1 MRVGLIG
8 CGLIGCRRAKIAY
21 QSRNDKLIAAA
32 DTDEAKVKSL
42 SQELGCRATIHWEEV
57 VADKDIEAVI
67 ISTPNKFLAPITL
80 AALQNGKHVL
90 CEKPMGRNYEE
101 AMQMEEAARSSGK
114 ILKIGFNHRYHP
126 AVKKAYELS
135 IKGEIGSLFLIR
147 CVYGHGGR
155 PGYEKEWRGN
165 FDISGG
171 GELLDQGVH
180 LIDLCQWFMGDFTEV
195 MGLTSTFFWNL
206 EVEDNAFAI
215 LRTSSG
221 QTASLHS
228 SWTQWKNSFL
238 FEIFGREGYLKI
250 EGLGKSY
257 GAERL
262 ILGKRR
268 PESGP
273 PNESVFNF
281 PEVDISWEEEWG
293 DFRNSIQTGNMPLSS
308 AEESVKVMKII
319 DSIYRSAILK
329 KMVKVSE

>member
-8 CGLIGCRRAKIAY
+8 CGLIGCRRAKIAH

>member
-1 MRVGLIG
+1 MRIGLVG
-8 CGLIGCRRAKIAY
+8 CGLIGCRRAKIVH

>member
-8 CGLIGCRRAKIAY
+8 CGLIGCRRAKIVH

-165 FDISGG
+165 FDMSGG

>member
-1 MRVGLIG
+1 M
-8 CGLIGCRRAKIAY
+8 
-21 QSRNDKLIAAA
+21 
-32 DTDEAKVKSL
+32 KSL
-42 SQELGCRATIHWEEV
+42 QNK
-57 VADKDIEAVI
+57 VAI
-67 ISTPNKFLAPITL
+67 IT
-80 AALQNGKHVL
+80 G
-90 CEKPMGRNYEE
+90 
-101 AMQMEEAARSSGK
+101 
-114 ILKIGFNHRYHP
+114 
-126 AVKKAYELS
+126 
-135 IKGEIGSLFLIR
+135 
-147 CVYGHGGR
+147 GGR
-155 PGYEKEWRGN
+155 GIGREIALAFSREGAHVVVGSRTSKEL
-165 FDISGG
+165 DLTLSQIKSEGG
-171 GELLDQGVH
+171 VGIG
-180 LIDLCQWFMGDFTEV
+180 IPTTEV

>member
-8 CGLIGCRRAKIAY
+8 CGLIGCRRAKIAH
-21 QSRNDKLIAAA
+21 QSRNDKLIVAA
-32 DTDEAKVKSL
+32 DTDETKVNIL

-165 FDISGG
+165 FDMSGG

>member
-8 CGLIGCRRAKIAY
+8 CGLIGCRRAKIVH